1 MNGKTSND
9 KTFNDKTFNDKAA
22 SSFDANSAPPH
33 RCTDRLIEIIC
44 SEDDIVRDTALDT
57 VCDGLSMEATIE
69 HLAALDAFWRQ
80 ADNLYHRVRAIF
92 FLSAIHRYH
101 MPKFFAGADSGHIPY
116 GAYQH
121 LLERRFVEAIN
132 GFLAQQRE
140 SGPSD
145 CMSSALAKAY
155 HELAFQ
161 TLADQVRKSVRT
173 VKGNQWM
180 FRTGHPADQPLNFR
194 SALLQRDD
202 DCPTF
207 PILKETTAVRMDF
220 THSAWSDIFFLG
232 MDFPAGAKVINASV
246 NLGVLGRDAK
256 PQPPIECYLRVIDQ
270 PVLRLASI
278 DLKASADITTIGE
291 VFDFGRDYLG
301 LIKAAVIAAGI
312 VPPGME
318 GCGESIETLLS
329 GMIGPGLGLEIVSKV
344 NDIPKGSRLA
354 VSTNLLGSLISM
366 CMRATGQVS
375 SLDGALTEGDRRIIA
390 ARAIL
395 GEWIGGSG
403 GGWQDS
409 GGVWPGIKLIQGAS
423 AEEGDPEFGVSRGR
437 LLPRHQV
444 FSMDQIT
451 GQTRKKLQE
460 SLVLVHGGMAQ
471 NVGPILE
478 MVTEKFLLRS
488 PAEWEARQEAIA
500 ILDEIIAALKAG
512 DIKAVGAATHRNFF
526 GPLQK
531 IIPWCTNLFTNS
543 LVQQCQ
549 TKYGDQFW
557 GFWMLGGMAGGGMG
571 FIFDPA
577 VKPEA
582 QLWLQQTML
591 DTKQSMQLRL
601 PFAMEPVVYDFE
613 INDRGTWGTFE
624 VGENQRMPNEYYA
637 LMIPTWLQL
646 PASEIPQSARFEME
660 QLGSDFRN
668 EGHSDAFQR
677 IIEGILP
684 GRKAT
689 RENAETLSEMLNR
702 LGFDQEQHEAIR
714 ADLKSGR
721 FGLAQNRLPAN
732 TSIEDVREGD
742 YLDTRSGFSSEAIA
756 TGQAAIDAGEVAVM
770 TLAAGVGSRWTDGA
784 GVVKGLHPF
793 AQFGGRH
800 RSFVEVHLAKSKQA
814 SPMDGPAI
822 PHVITTGYMTHDP
835 IKNHLRQHDHYG
847 YTGSVYLSPGR
858 YVGLRTIPMVRDL
871 KFFWEEMP
879 QQQLDQ
885 QQQKMRQSVRTALTR
900 WAQNTGEGSDYRE
913 NTPMQCLHPVGHWYE
928 IPNLLRNGVLHQML
942 QDRPQ
947 LKYLLLHNVDTL
959 GANVDAGLLGTH
971 INSGKCLS
979 FEVIARRLEDRGG
992 GLARVNGQ
1000 VRLVEGL
1007 SMPRE
1012 RDEFKLSFYNSM
1024 TTWIDIDQLLN
1035 AFGLFRDQLADQPK
1049 VDEGVR
1055 QLSLRMPT
1063 YITIKDVKK
1072 RWGNAQEDVYPVS
1085 QFEKL
1090 WGDMS
1095 GLLDV
1100 PTEFLVVRLQR
1111 GQQLKEQAQLDGWLR
1126 DGTADYV
1133 DQLCKWD

>member
-1 MNGKTSND
+1 MSLNATSDPALPSDPVLAEN
-9 KTFNDKTFNDKAA
+9 K
-22 SSFDANSAPPH
+22 
-33 RCTDRLIEIIC
+33 LIQIIC
-44 SEDDIVRDTALDT
+44 SEDNAVRDTALDL
-57 VCDGLSMEATIE
+57 VCKGLTKEELMSHT
-69 HLAALDAFWRQ
+69 AALDLFWRETK
-80 ADNLYHRVRAIF
+80 NLYHRVRALF
-92 FLSAIHRYH
+92 FLSAIHRFH
-101 MPKFFAGADSGHIPY
+101 LPRFFETADCGQIPY
-116 GAYQH
+116 LAYRH
-121 LLERRFVEAIN
+121 LLERRFIEAIN
-132 GFLAQQRE
+132 GLLEKQQQN
-140 SGPSD
+140 GPSD
-145 CMSSALAKAY
+145 LMSSALAKAY

-194 SALLQRDD
+194 RELLQRSE

-207 PILKETTAVRMDF
+207 PMLKETTAVRMDF

-246 NLGVLGRDAK
+246 NLGVLGRDAN

-270 PVLRLASI
+270 PVLRLVSV

-291 VFDFGRDYLG
+291 VFDFGRDHLG

-318 GCGESIETLLS
+318 GCGKSIESLLQ

-375 SLDGALTEGDRRIIA
+375 SLDGALNEVDRRIIA

-409 GGVWPGIKLIQGAS
+409 GGVWPGIKLIQGALS
-423 AEEGDPEFGVSRGR
+423 EEGDPEFGVSRGR
-437 LLPRHQV
+437 LLPKHTV
-444 FSMDQIT
+444 FSQEEIT
-451 GQTRKKLQE
+451 PETREKLQN

-488 PAEWEARQEAIA
+488 PVEWEARQEAIA
-500 ILDEIIAALKAG
+500 ILDEIIVALKAG

-543 LVQQCQ
+543 LVEQCQ
-549 TKYGDQFW
+549 QKYGDQFW

-571 FIFDPA
+571 FIFDPD
-577 VKPEA
+577 VKSEA
-582 QLWLQQTML
+582 QLWLQQALL
-591 DTKQSMQLRL
+591 DTKKKMQLRL
-601 PFAMEPVVYDFE
+601 PFAMDPVVYEFE

-624 VGENQRMPNEYYA
+624 SGNNHRMPHEYYA
-637 LMIPTWLQL
+637 MMIPTWLQS
-646 PASEIPQSARFEME
+646 PAHEVSKSARYELE
-660 QLGSDFRN
+660 LLGSDFRN
-668 EGHSDAFQR
+668 KGHSDAFQR

-689 RENAETLSEMLNR
+689 REKTETLAEMLKR
-702 LGFDQEQHEAIR
+702 LGFDSEQHESIR
-714 ADLKSGR
+714 SDLKSGR
-721 FGLAQNRLPAN
+721 FGLSQNRLSAN
-732 TSIEDVREGD
+732 TTIEDVKEGD
-742 YLDTRSGFSSEAIA
+742 YVDARSEVPAA
-756 TGQAAIDAGEVAVM
+756 MVAKGQAAIDAGEVAVM
-770 TLAAGVGSRWTDGA
+770 TLAAGVGSRWTGGA

-793 AQFGGRH
+793 AQFKGKH
-800 RSFVEVHLAKSKQA
+800 RSFIEVHLAKSKKA
-814 SPMDGPAI
+814 SPKNGPMI
-822 PHVITTGYMTHDP
+822 PHVVTTGYMTHDP
-835 IKNHLRQHDHYG
+835 IEQHLKQHENYNYSGD
-847 YTGSVYLSPGR
+847 VYLSPGR

-879 QQQLDQ
+879 QQVLDQ
-885 QQQKMRQSVRTALTR
+885 QQQKMRESVRTALSR
-900 WAQNTGEGSDYRE
+900 WAQNSGEGSDYRE
-913 NTPMQCLHPVGHWYE
+913 NSPMQCLHPVGHWYE
-928 IPNLLRNGVLHQML
+928 IPNLLRNGVLHKML
-942 QDRPQ
+942 SDRPQ
-947 LKYLLLHNVDTL
+947 LKYIMLHNVDTL
-959 GANVDAGLLGTH
+959 GASIDAGLLGTH
-971 INSGKCLS
+971 IDSGKCLS

-1000 VRLVEGL
+1000 ARLVEGL
-1007 SMPRE
+1007 AMPRE
-1012 RDEFKLSFYNSM
+1012 RDEFKLSYYNSM
-1024 TTWIDIDQLLN
+1024 TTWIDIDQLL
-1035 AFGLFRDQLADQPK
+1035 AVFQLTREDLGDQEK
-1049 VDEGVR
+1049 IDEGVR
-1055 QLSLRMPT
+1055 QLGLRMPT

-1090 WGDMS
+1090 WSDMS
-1095 GLLDV
+1095 GLSDV
-1100 PTEFLVVRLQR
+1100 STNFMVVPMPR

-1126 DGTADYV
+1126 DGTAKYV
-1133 DQLCKWD
+1133 DQLCKW